1 MIFFRDLDQ
10 VYKSFQRQKIEFFG
24 ILDWIYVSKS
34 EFSPTVV

>member
-1 MIFFRDLDQ
+1 MIFFRVLDQ

-34 EFSPTVV
+34 EFSRTVV